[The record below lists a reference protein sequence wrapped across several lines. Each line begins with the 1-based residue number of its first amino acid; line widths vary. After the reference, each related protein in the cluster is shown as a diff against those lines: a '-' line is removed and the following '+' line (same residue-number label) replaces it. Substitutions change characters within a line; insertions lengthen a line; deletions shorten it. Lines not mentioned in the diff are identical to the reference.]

1 MIGIL
6 LTILLL
12 EKFVYTLQG
21 VYTVA
26 YPMLLVWL
34 LFIVEMSGLIFWFIV
49 TDADILECDE
59 TSPCT
64 KFPPFLAC
72 ISVCLTV
79 LILLNGMITVSNV
92 DSTPNSP
99 L

>member
-1 MIGIL
+1 M
-6 LTILLL
+6 
-12 EKFVYTLQG
+12 QG

-26 YPMLLVWL
+26 YPMLLIWL

-49 TDADILECDE
+49 TDADILECDD
-59 TSPCT
+59 TSPCV
-64 KFPPFLAC
+64 KYPPFL
-72 ISVCLTV
+72 VCLGVCFTV

-92 DSTPNSP
+92 DSTPYKP